1 MRGRAHRRCPL
12 QPFERVGLHRLSKRF
27 PSCSVGL
34 QPFERGVLHGLSK
47 RFPSCSRPKT
57 AAKVHL
63 GRRMWVRLYR
73 CQCMS
78 LYLETSRNY
87 IYTHGDVRKTR
98 PARRT
103 IWKGQPMLTFT
114 KESYS
119 TDLHHD
125 APQNHGPTRSVDS
138 EVCPPSC
145 RSIPDCQGRKS
156 PTKSEE
162 KMVKELPC
170 CLSDRLYS
178 QTSLPSSGINPMQ
191 DCLIEIAAVA
201 EKLGW
206 RHQ

>member
-1 MRGRAHRRCPL
+1 MPAAV
-12 QPFERVGLHRLSKRF
+12 Q
-27 PSCSVGL
+27 SVGVL
-34 QPFERGVLHGLSK
+34 QPFERGVLHGLSTSK

-57 AAKVHL
+57 AATVYL
-63 GRRMWVRLYR
+63 GRRMWVRLHRY
-73 CQCMS
+73 QCMS
-78 LYLETSRNY
+78 FYLETSRNY

-103 IWKGQPMLTFT
+103 IWKGQPMLTFS

-125 APQNHGPTRSVDS
+125 APQNHGPTRSFDS

-156 PTKSEE
+156 PTKSEQ

-170 CLSDRLYS
+170 CWTDC
-178 QTSLPSSGINPMQ
+178 THKHHCPLPVSIPCRTASS
-191 DCLIEIAAVA
+191 
-201 EKLGW
+201 KLQQEPKNSAGGTGS
-206 RHQ
+206 RKTRSA